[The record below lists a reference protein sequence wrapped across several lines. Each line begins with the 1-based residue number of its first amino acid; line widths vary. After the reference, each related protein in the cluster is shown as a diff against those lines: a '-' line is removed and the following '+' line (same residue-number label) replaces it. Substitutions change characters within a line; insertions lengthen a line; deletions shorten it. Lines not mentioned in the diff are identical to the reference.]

1 LILCLFDSPIYA
13 VSLMSF
19 YFALIYIFLKDDI
32 IPWKK
37 HKDFTNLNSEQLI
50 ELVGKLKMNRRMLMI
65 ECSAIIASLFLI
77 FTYLIDILDIEIPQL
92 IALVVPPIYLFSL
105 LIYRLKIRIRKSI
118 EIFKTAERMN

>member
-1 LILCLFDSPIYA
+1 
-13 VSLMSF
+13 MSF